1 MGAVVCV
8 AVVEGVESVEG
19 GELSV
24 VSIDDGT
31 DASSFEGVLDVV
43 VVDDGEGRR
52 TTIDKDASVGRSR
65 LAAVVCVVV
74 ESVEGG
80 ELSVVS
86 IDNGTNASSFEGVLD
101 VVDEEG

>member
-1 MGAVVCV
+1 
-8 AVVEGVESVEG
+8 VVEGVESVEG

-43 VVDDGEGRR
+43 VVDDGEGRG

-74 ESVEGG
+74 VEGVESVEGG

-86 IDNGTNASSFEGVLD
+86 IDDGTDASSFEGVLD